1 MASIQPRGDKFQLR
15 VKHPLLAKPF
25 FWTFSTREEA
35 AAYGANLEAMLDRG
49 IVPIELMPKEVGVGR
64 DTRSLEA
71 ILKAYRGQGSLSP
84 SEDALLA
91 TMEAELRPLRMTDI
105 TYAWAEAYVKGLKEK
120 RRLAPGSIRK
130 RVGALARVIDWHHRV
145 TTGRDQVNPLKL
157 LPRGYSTYTARDEVP
172 AKVDVVR
179 DRRLLPA
186 EEAAVRLAL
195 SGVKREGRERALVV
209 DPALQLMF
217 DLVLDTGLRL
227 SEAYRLRCDQLG
239 AGFLRVE
246 GSKGHRGA
254 VKPRT
259 VPLKPA
265 LREKVEKWCGGRV
278 GLMFPFWDGTS
289 EGRKRATSN
298 LSARFAVLFDYAG
311 VSDFTEH
318 DLRHE
323 AACRWFELRD
333 GQGRWALSEIEI
345 CRVMGW
351 ASTKMAL
358 RYASIRGEDLVER
371 ISQST
376 GAKNP

>member
-1 MASIQPRGDKFQLR
+1 MASIQPRGSKFQLR
-15 VKHPLLAKPF
+15 VKHALLAKPF

-49 IVPIELMPKEVGVGR
+49 IVPVELMPQEGGAAR
-64 DTRSLEA
+64 DTRLLASV
-71 ILKAYRGQGSLSP
+71 ITAYRAQGALSS
-84 SEDALLA
+84 SEDDLLGA
-91 TMEAELRPLRMTDI
+91 VGAELERLRMEDL
-105 TYAWAEAYVKGLKEK
+105 TYAWAEGYVRSLKTD
-120 RRLAPGSIRK
+120 RQLAPGSIRK

-145 TTGRDQVNPLKL
+145 TTGRDQVNPLRL
-157 LPRGYSTYTARDEVP
+157 LPRGYSVYSGREGVP
-172 AKVDVVR
+172 VKVDVVR

-186 EEAAVRLAL
+186 EEAAVRSAL
-195 SGVKREGRERALVV
+195 SGVKRAGRERALVP
-209 DPALQLMF
+209 DPAFALFF

-254 VKPRT
+254 AKPRT
-259 VPLKPA
+259 VPLKPV
-265 LREKVEKWCGGRV
+265 LRGKLGKWCEGRV
-278 GLMFPFWDGTS
+278 GLMFPFWDGTP

-371 ISQST
+371 ISLP
-376 GAKNP
+376 AEARNP